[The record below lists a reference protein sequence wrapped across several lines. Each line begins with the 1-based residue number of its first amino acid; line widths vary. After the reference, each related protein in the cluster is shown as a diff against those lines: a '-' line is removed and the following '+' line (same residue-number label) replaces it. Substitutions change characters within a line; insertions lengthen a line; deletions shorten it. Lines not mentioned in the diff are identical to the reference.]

1 MQSGAADAL
10 ALVHQHILVCT
21 DCPLHLKRTQAVP
34 GTGPAGARIMA
45 VGEGPGETEDR
56 VGRPFVGA
64 AGNVLTKLLE
74 GIGLRRDDI
83 YITNVVKCRP
93 PGNRDPEPAE
103 MEACSHFLDAQIEI
117 IRPDVILILGR
128 HALARLL
135 PGAGGISGLHG
146 RKVVRGDRLYVPLYH
161 PAAALYQGSLMR
173 TLEDDML
180 KVRGYLEEADAHRRE
195 PAQTASPAGQG
206 PASATA
212 THQPA
217 PPSAPATH
225 PAAPPSAAPPHAE
238 PLLRLV
244 PPEPREPARRFEAP
258 EAEEA
263 VLHASSPGS
272 SEPAPPPEQPSR
284 DQLSLF

>member
-1 MQSGAADAL
+1 
-10 ALVHQHILVCT
+10 
-21 DCPLHLKRTQAVP
+21 
-34 GTGPAGARIMA
+34 MA

-56 VGRPFVGA
+56 LGRPFVGA

-74 GIGLRRDDI
+74 SIGLRREDI

-146 RKVVRGDRLYVPLYH
+146 RRVVRGDRLYVPLYH

-173 TLEDDML
+173 TLEDDMG
-180 KVRGYLEEADAHRRE
+180 KVRGYLDEAEARRRQ
-195 PAQTASPAGQG
+195 PAQVAAPVRDAPAFA
-206 PASATA
+206 PVV
-212 THQPA
+212 
-217 PPSAPATH
+217 PPSL
-225 PAAPPSAAPPHAE
+225 AE

-244 PPEPREPARRFEAP
+244 SNEPDEPALRLVSPEPDEPALR
-258 EAEEA
+258 
-263 VLHASSPGS
+263 LGSPDPV
-272 SEPAPPPEQPSR
+272 EPAPPEPPGR